1 MANSELVFDNYCEI
15 AKHIEC
21 GSDWKNWIL
30 VCKAFTIMNTYDQ
43 IARYSN
49 HLTTLLKM
57 FPDKPWDW
65 YGLSQNPNITWQAIL
80 DNLDKPWNW
89 YYISH
94 NPNITW
100 KNIYDNLDKPWDW
113 SGISINPNVT

>member
-1 MANSELVFDNYCEI
+1 
-15 AKHIEC
+15 
-21 GSDWKNWIL
+21 
-30 VCKAFTIMNTYDQ
+30 MNTYDQ

-113 SGISINPNVT
+113 SGISINPNVTWHNIVQTSSIVQQIGTSLNEFSELPWNWCYLSS